1 MAQMLK
7 RKIVAVLVLVMFLL
21 GIGTVAA
28 ANQVF
33 NDVPGNHWAAN
44 DIARMQAKGVLMG
57 VSATNYAPNDPV
69 TREMLVVMLVRILD
83 KQDEAVG
90 IIPESF
96 VQRDRVSGYAVGSM
110 AYAVR
115 EGIISGDLLNS
126 DPRAPIS
133 RHEVAI
139 IVTRAMGLDDEAF
152 AMRNATLD
160 YIDALS
166 IPVASRGYV
175 AVMQERGIMGGGADG
190 RFTPND
196 PLTRA
201 QIAAVI
207 NRVDN
212 QVKALTENTIIGRV
226 TGVSYSVLTIEN
238 ASGATQQISLSSNAL
253 VFRFG
258 GISRLIDI
266 PVGQMVEVIKDS
278 AGRALYVNQDNFEFN
293 QVIEGEITD
302 IMGQNLLVITI
313 TDSDGYSNTYTLG
326 ANATVRR
333 DSQAATS
340 AQLTE
345 GQFVSAEVTGNI
357 INSIEIINAQRVIN
371 GTIRNVNVS
380 EGTITVERADG
391 QGQIRITTDSNTVI
405 QRERRDV
412 NLRDLVVE
420 QRVEVVVRGNRAI
433 RIDASD
439 LRQTISG
446 ELVEV
451 SFTPDVTITILNEVT
466 QREETY
472 RVSEN
477 VDIRRDRTRNLTLR
491 DIFPGEEIDIDLGNG
506 VVTHIVASREQ
517 SRVEGIIR
525 EVRIGAIPMLVIVT
539 DDGVEE
545 THPIAHNARIRRD
558 GVNSAIYEIQFGEWV
573 RLELEGRQA
582 IRVDIETTH
591 INRYIIGTVENIHN
605 AAQVIVITELDSRET
620 RQVFWD
626 SDTVVIRNNR
636 IRDIYN
642 LNQRD
647 EVVIIGRTDGGL
659 FWANTIMVTASR
671 N

>member
-1 MAQMLK
+1 MLK